1 MEKQIKTIGVLTSGG
16 DAPGM
21 NAAVRAVVRTG
32 LHKGYRMIGIQRG
45 YNGLLNG
52 ECFEM
57 NLRSVSNI
65 ISAGGTILYTARC
78 LEFKTKEGQDRG
90 AAKCREL
97 GIDALVVIG
106 GDGSYRGAR
115 ELAHRGIPMIGLPGT
130 IDNDIACTE
139 YTIGYDTAMN
149 TALEMIDKLRDTTQS
164 HDRCSVVE
172 VMGRNA
178 GYIALNVAIASG
190 AMAVLLPEKE
200 FDMQHDI
207 LDKIVETQRTGKRH
221 FIVIV
226 AEGIG
231 HSQEIANEIQAR
243 TGIDTR
249 ATILGHVQRGGS
261 PTVRDR
267 VNASLM
273 GYHAIDLIDKGIYN
287 RVVAVS
293 GDKIVD
299 YDVNVALS
307 MHKTID
313 RDMIE
318 DIGAVSYEV
327 AKEMAEDVRRIIGTD
342 IGVGVTGLAGPDGD
356 GVHKVGTVFVS
367 MATAEQ
373 TWVKELHLGEYRTRS
388 FIRRMAGNH
397 VYDMMRRYLSGLKV
411 M

>member
-57 NLRSVSNI
+57 KLRSVSNI

-78 LEFKTKEGQDRG
+78 LEFKTKEGQDKG
-90 AAKCREL
+90 AEKCREL

-130 IDNDIACTE
+130 IDNDISCTD

-172 VMGRNA
+172 VMGHHA
-178 GYIALNVAIASG
+178 GYIALNVGIATG
-190 AMAVLLPEKE
+190 AVAVLLPEIP
-200 FDMQHDI
+200 FDFERDI
-207 LDKIVETQRTGKRH
+207 LERMRQTQVTGKKH
-221 FIVIV
+221 FIIIV
-226 AEGIG
+226 SEGVVG
-231 HSQEIANEIQAR
+231 AQELANQIQAA
-243 TGIDTR
+243 TGVDSR
-249 ATILGHVQRGGS
+249 ATVLGHIQRGGS

-273 GYHAIDLIDKGIYN
+273 GYHAIDLLDKGIYN

-318 DIGAVSYEV
+318 I
-327 AKEMAEDVRRIIGTD
+327 AKAISI
-342 IGVGVTGLAGPDGD
+342 
-356 GVHKVGTVFVS
+356 
-367 MATAEQ
+367 
-373 TWVKELHLGEYRTRS
+373 
-388 FIRRMAGNH
+388 
-397 VYDMMRRYLSGLKV
+397 
-411 M
+411 

>member
-1 MEKQIKTIGVLTSGG
+1 MAKEIKTIGVLTSGG

-130 IDNDIACTE
+130 IDNDIACTD

-178 GYIALNVAIASG
+178 GHLALYVGLATG
-190 AMAVLLPEKE
+190 ATAVLVPEKPVN
-200 FDMQHDI
+200 FDSDVIDRIRQAR
-207 LDKIVETQRTGKRH
+207 LAGNTH
-221 FIVIV
+221 FMIIV
-226 AEGIG
+226 AEGAGSAIEIG
-231 HSQEIANEIQAR
+231 K
-243 TGIDTR
+243 GIHEELGLDPR
-249 ATILGHVQRGGS
+249 VTILGHIQRGGTPS
-261 PTVRDR
+261 ARDR
-267 VNASLM
+267 VMASRM
-273 GYHAIDLIDKGIYN
+273 GYQAVKALAEGKTN
-287 RVVAVS
+287 RVICARA
-293 GDKIVD
+293 GQMVD
-299 YDVNVALS
+299 IDITEGLS
-307 MHKTID
+307 MKKGLN
-313 RDMIE
+313 E
-318 DIGAVSYEV
+318 QQYEV
-327 AKEMAEDVRRIIGTD
+327 LQAM
-342 IGVGVTGLAGPDGD
+342 TGID
-356 GVHKVGTVFVS
+356 
-367 MATAEQ
+367 
-373 TWVKELHLGEYRTRS
+373 
-388 FIRRMAGNH
+388 N
-397 VYDMMRRYLSGLKV
+397 
-411 M
+411 